1 MDTRI
6 TLRLTESLNE
16 RIELEKQRTGLSKN
30 QIIVMA
36 CKELLNR
43 VSKKQNKEEKTRWKK
58 KE

>member
-6 TLRLTESLNE
+6 TLRLTKSLNE
-16 RIELEKQRTGLSKN
+16 KIEIEKQRTGLSKN

-43 VSKKQNKEEKTRWKK
+43 VSKKQNKEENQDG
-58 KE
+58 

>member
-30 QIIVMA
+30 QIIAKA
-36 CKELLNR
+36 CKELLER
-43 VSKKQNKEEKTRWKK
+43 VDKKQNEDRA
-58 KE
+58 

>member
-6 TLRLTESLNE
+6 TLRLTKSLNE
-16 RIELEKQRTGLSKN
+16 KIEIEKQRTGLSKN

-36 CKELLNR
+36 CKELLNK
-43 VSKKQNKEEKTRWKK
+43 VSEKHNKEEKTRWI

>member
-30 QIIVMA
+30 QIIVKA
-36 CKELLNR
+36 CKELLER
-43 VSKKQNKEEKTRWKK
+43 VGKKQNEDRA
-58 KE
+58 